1 LTIQSIRLFHHSV
14 QRFTHLRNTDAPG
27 GIMNKLARLVAIAA
41 IPFAATAWLAHAQS
55 NVELNFLTV
64 WNEDGAKLFQGAI
77 TEYQKANPGVTI
89 KMTTVA
95 GTGAAT
101 YPNVLRTSIAGGKA
115 PDLFFMWGGSLAA
128 PFIDSDSALDLAPY
142 YKQYNWNNLISAGAV
157 SQIRRN
163 GAVWGVPISLRAVSL
178 YYRKDIF
185 TKYKL
190 KVPTTFAQLESV
202 CGRLQT
208 QKIPCVATAGTYGW
222 HIMRMFDYFLEH
234 TAGPELHDQLL
245 INKTSWNR
253 KEVVAAFAL
262 LKKWTD
268 RGWFPNGYM
277 GISPDQSSQLFLQG
291 KAAMTIEGDWYV
303 GSVQAAGLKGD
314 TVGFFVPPSDKKPA
328 RMDGFAEQI
337 MISKQS
343 KNAEAAA
350 AFLNWWVQPAT
361 QKKYYAV
368 VGSTTTKGGLPS
380 ESANPL
386 AIEYDDLIS
395 SNDTYTILDQA
406 YSGETM
412 SSTYFRLQS
421 AVAAGQVTPADA
433 AKQMAEGMK

>member
-1 LTIQSIRLFHHSV
+1 MEIQ
-14 QRFTHLRNTDAPG
+14 
-27 GIMNKLARLVAIAA
+27 MNKFAHIAA
-41 IPFAATAWLAHAQS
+41 LAVLPLAATYFLAQAQ
-55 NVELNFLTV
+55 NAAVELNFLTV
-64 WNEDGAKLFQGAI
+64 WGEDGAKIFQGAI
-77 TEYQKANPGVTI
+77 QEYQKANPNVTI

-142 YKQYNWNNLISAGAV
+142 YKKYNWNNLILPGAI
-157 SQIRRN
+157 SQIKRN
-163 GAVWGVPISLRAVSL
+163 GAVWGVPISLRAVSF

-185 TKYKL
+185 KKNNL
-190 KVPTTFAQLESV
+190 KVPTTFAQLEGV
-202 CGRLQT
+202 CSRLKAKGVT
-208 QKIPCVATAGTYGW
+208 CLATAGTYGW
-222 HIMRMFDYFLEH
+222 HIMRVFDFFLEH
-234 TAGPELHDQLL
+234 TAGPDLHDQLL
-245 INKTSWNR
+245 LNKTSWNR

-268 RGWFPNGYM
+268 RGWLPNGYM
-277 GISPDQSSQLFLQG
+277 GITPDQSSQLFLQG
-291 KAAMTIEGDWYV
+291 KAAMTPEGDWYV
-303 GSVQAAGLKGD
+303 GSVQAAGLKAD

-343 KNAEAAA
+343 KNADAAA
-350 AFLNWWVQPAT
+350 EFLNWWVQPAI
-361 QKKYYAV
+361 QKKYYSV
-368 VGSTTTKGGLPS
+368 VGSTTTKGGVPS
-380 ESANPL
+380 ENANPM
-386 AIEYDDLIS
+386 AVDYAELIGN
-395 SNDTYTILDQA
+395 NDTYTILDQA
-406 YSGETM
+406 FSAETM

-433 AKQMAEGMK
+433 AKQMGDGMK

>member
-1 LTIQSIRLFHHSV
+1 
-14 QRFTHLRNTDAPG
+14 
-27 GIMNKLARLVAIAA
+27 MNKLARFAAIAA
-41 IPFAATAWLAHAQS
+41 IPFATSAFLAQAQS

-64 WNEDGAKLFQGAI
+64 WGEDGAKIFQGAI
-77 TEYQKANPGVTI
+77 AEYQKANPGVTI
-89 KMTTVA
+89 KMTTVS

-128 PFIDSDSALDLAPY
+128 PFIDSDSAIDMAAY
-142 YKQYNWNNLISAGAV
+142 YKKYNWNNLISAGAL
-157 SQIRRN
+157 SQIKRN
-163 GAVWGVPISLRAVSL
+163 GAIWGVPISLRAVAM

-185 TKYKL
+185 TKYNL
-190 KVPTTFAQLESV
+190 KVPTTFAQLETV
-202 CGRLQT
+202 CSKLKAKDVT
-208 QKIPCVATAGTYGW
+208 CVATAGTYGW
-222 HIMRMFDYFLEH
+222 HIMRVFDYFLEH
-234 TAGPELHDQLL
+234 TAGPELHDQL
-245 INKTSWNR
+245 IANKTSWNR

-262 LKKWTD
+262 LRKWTA
-268 RGWFPNGYM
+268 RGWLPNGYM
-277 GISPDQSSQLFLQG
+277 GITPDQSSQLFLQG
-291 KAAMTIEGDWYV
+291 KAAMTPEGDWYV
-303 GSVQAAGLKGD
+303 GIAQAAGLKGD
-314 TVGFFVPPSDKKPA
+314 TLGFFVPPSDHKPA

-343 KNAEAAA
+343 KNADAAA
-350 AFLNWWVQPAT
+350 EFLNWWVQPAT
-361 QKKYYAV
+361 QKKYYSV

-380 ESANPL
+380 EGANPL
-386 AIEYDDLIS
+386 AVSYDDLIS

-406 YSGETM
+406 YSPEAM